1 MRTRLFLPLSMLL
14 ALAPIGAA
22 QNAAAGSGAQPPL
35 RADQPP
41 RISVTTHLV
50 SVDVVV
56 REHDR
61 PVTGLIQDNF
71 VVLEDGR
78 PQTVNFFEAHTAG
91 DAAALPRPP
100 ALPLD
105 TYTNLPVTH
114 VTDSVTVLLL
124 DALNTEAPDQLYVRR
139 EMIRYL
145 HKLPAGRRIAVF
157 TLGTQLRLL
166 QGFTD
171 DVSLLLAALDRKDAA
186 APAAMTIPKSQ
197 IADERNTLAWMAE
210 AGAPPMLID
219 TYTNFV
225 HGVDAEETGQRI
237 ALTIEAM
244 EQLARYLAGIPGR
257 KNLVWF
263 SGSFP
268 LQFFTTERNPFH
280 SDNNGQAVPV
290 RDSNDVLRS
299 AIDLLTAARV
309 AVYPV
314 DARGVLLGTTFA
326 ADEQGDYARI
336 VNGVAVTSPSQDT
349 AMLAAQRVA
358 EHGTMDVLAQ
368 QTGGRAV
375 YDDNGLQEAMADA
388 VNDGSNFYTLA
399 YDPTN
404 RSFNGRLRRIEIRL
418 APGATQWKAQLDYRR
433 SYYADDRPS
442 AQDRGVSGQRLVFAA
457 AMHRGVP
464 AATQIIFE
472 ARVAA
477 ADPQPA
483 SIPIPPHKPPLQG
496 PLTRYEID
504 YAVGPRALDLSMQ
517 PDGARRGQIVIEA
530 AAWTADGKLL
540 TADGTEHSF
549 TLTPQQ
555 YRQSG
560 QIGLQFH
567 QTLDVPAG
575 PVFLRLGIY
584 EPATGQIGSLEIP
597 PQAKAAI
604 TTVSAK

>member
-375 YDDNGLQEAMADA
+375 YDDNGLQEALADA

-404 RSFNGRLRRIEIRL
+404 RSFNGRLRHIEIRL
-418 APGATQWKAQLDYRR
+418 APGATQSKAQLDYRR

-442 AQDRGVSGQRLVFAA
+442 AQDRGTSGQRLVFAA

-597 PQAKAAI
+597 LEAKAAI